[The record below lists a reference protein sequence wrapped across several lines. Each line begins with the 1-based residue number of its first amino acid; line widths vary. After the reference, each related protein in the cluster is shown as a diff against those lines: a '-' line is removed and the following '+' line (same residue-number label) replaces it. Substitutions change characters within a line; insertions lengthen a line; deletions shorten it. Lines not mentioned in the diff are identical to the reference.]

1 MRFAIFNWEQN
12 YKMFNS
18 RKQKLNKYIGELNEY
33 MCVLCD
39 HTRKVDEIIKRQGMY
54 NGKCI

>member
-1 MRFAIFNWEQN
+1 
-12 YKMFNS
+12 MFKS